1 VRARYD
7 LAIVGGGPAG
17 IAAALAA
24 SEAGL
29 SVVLLDEAPSAGG
42 QIYRA
47 PRTTA
52 AGAKAGPDAAE
63 GRRLRAQ
70 LADSRVE
77 ARFGRRVWLV
87 GSGFRIDATGP
98 DGPETVVAERLV
110 AATGAYEHVVPFPGW
125 TRPGVIGL
133 AAATVLLK
141 TEARV
146 PGRTAV
152 VAGAGPLLAAV
163 AAGIIRS
170 GERIAA
176 IVDLASPGE
185 WLRALPALARRPD
198 QLRQGASWAL
208 TIARARTPV
217 LFRHTVVEARGRDE
231 LDEVVVAPVGP
242 DGRPDLARSRPIAA
256 DMLAVGHG
264 LVAGAEITRLL
275 RAEHTIDPARGG
287 ILPVCDPWGRTS
299 LAGLYAVGD
308 GASVAGGLP
317 ASLAGRLAGL
327 ATARDAGRIDPA
339 AFTRASDDTRSELAG
354 ALAFGRAVTGL
365 MRRRPGLLDAI
376 PGDTVVC
383 RCEDVTRDEIDAAI
397 LAGAREV
404 NQLKHFTRCGMGPCG
419 GRMCGET
426 VADLMALRIGS
437 REAVG
442 WWTARPPL
450 RPVPL
455 AGMVGRFTYADIPVP
470 EPAPL

>member
-1 VRARYD
+1 V
-7 LAIVGGGPAG
+7 
-17 IAAALAA
+17 
-24 SEAGL
+24 
-29 SVVLLDEAPSAGG
+29 
-42 QIYRA
+42 
-47 PRTTA
+47 
-52 AGAKAGPDAAE
+52 
-63 GRRLRAQ
+63 
-70 LADSRVE
+70 
-77 ARFGRRVWLV
+77 RFGRRVWSV
-87 GSGFRIDATGP
+87 GAGFRVDAVGP
-98 DGPETVVAERLV
+98 DGPETVLAHRLV
-110 AATGAYEHVVPFPGW
+110 AATGAYERVVPFPGW

-141 TEARV
+141 TEARL
-146 PGRTAV
+146 PGQAAI

-163 AAGIIRS
+163 AAGILR
-170 GERIAA
+170 GGGRVAA
-176 IVDLASPGE
+176 IVDLASRGE

-217 LFRHTVVEARGRDE
+217 LFRHAVVEARGPDE

-242 DGRPDLARSRPIAA
+242 DGRPDLSRSRVISA
-256 DMLAVGHG
+256 DILAVGHG

-275 RAEHTIDPARGG
+275 RAEHAIDLARGG
-287 ILPVCDPWGRTS
+287 IVPVRDPWGRTS
-299 LAGLYAVGD
+299 VQGLYAVGD
-308 GASVAGGLP
+308 GAAVAGALP

-327 ATARDAGRIDPA
+327 AAAHDAGRIDPA
-339 AFTRASDDTRSELAG
+339 AFEQASGDVRSELAG
-354 ALAFGRAVTGL
+354 AQSFADAVSGL
-365 MRRRPGLLDAI
+365 MRRRPGLLDAVPADAI
-376 PGDTVVC
+376 VC
-383 RCEDVTRDEIDAAI
+383 RCEDVTRAEIDAAI
-397 LAGAREV
+397 VAGAREV

-442 WWTARPPL
+442 WWTTRPPL

-455 AGMVGRFTYADIPVP
+455 ADMVGRFTYADIPVP